1 MGLRNNFL
9 WSGVVRVPLAVKNRK
24 VIGSG
29 VNNGYN
35 NTIRKRSQSREWY
48 VYHFKGLKIN
58 IFKFMVNISMEQR
71 DGWILVLKWY
81 VYHPCQSNKKAGDVI
96 QL

>member
-1 MGLRNNFL
+1 MDL

-24 VIGSG
+24 IIGNG
-29 VNNGYN
+29 DNNCYN

-48 VYHFKGLKIN
+48 VYHCKDLKIN